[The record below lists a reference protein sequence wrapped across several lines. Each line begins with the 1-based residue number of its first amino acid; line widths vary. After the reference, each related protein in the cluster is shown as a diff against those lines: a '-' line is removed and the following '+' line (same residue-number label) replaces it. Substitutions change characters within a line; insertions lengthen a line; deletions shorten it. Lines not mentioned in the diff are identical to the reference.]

1 MLEIRSI
8 HPQRIKISL
17 FGARQK
23 LRIKS
28 IRKTIQIILSIM
40 SNKSIIFFERWQ
52 NVEMD
57 NAASTYIDKM
67 IMMMS
72 KKLNL

>member
-40 SNKSIIFFERWQ
+40 SNKSIIFLERWQ

-57 NAASTYIDKM
+57 NAENESYITKLKQIVAS
-67 IMMMS
+67 
-72 KKLNL
+72 L